1 MMSEAAAV
9 NGPRRLALVIDD
21 DPEMR
26 ELIAVLLE
34 SRDFEVEMLAD
45 GIQAIELS
53 RDYDVIVLDM
63 KMPVFDGGRLTD
75 YWMLTAPN
83 VLRRVIVLSA
93 YSRSRAPHPPAFGVM
108 SKPFNHNEFIKL
120 VEECANQ

>member
-1 MMSEAAAV
+1 MSEAAV
-9 NGPRRLALVIDD
+9 KTQKRLALVIDD
-21 DPEMR
+21 DAEMR

-34 SRDFEVEMLAD
+34 SRGFEVEMLAD
-45 GIQAIELS
+45 GIHATELS
-53 RDYDVIVLDM
+53 KEYDVIVLDM
-63 KMPVFDGGRLTD
+63 KMPVFDGARLTD
-75 YWMLTAPN
+75 YWMLTVPQ

-93 YSRSRAPHPPAFGVM
+93 YARSRAPHPPAFGVM

>member
-1 MMSEAAAV
+1 MNAQ
-9 NGPRRLALVIDD
+9 RRIALVIDD
-21 DPEMR
+21 DAEMR

-34 SRDFEVEMLAD
+34 SRGFEVEMLAD

-53 RDYDVIVLDM
+53 KEYDVIVLDM
-63 KMPVFDGGRLTD
+63 KMPVFDGARLAD
-75 YWMLTAPN
+75 YWMLTMPQ

-93 YSRSRAPHPPAFGVM
+93 YARSHAPHPPAFGVM